1 MNLLQNRFV
10 RKRLPQYKTVLRLGI
25 IEHLYAQP
33 LFHWLVERARGVSP
47 PFELLRS
54 RQTGT
59 GTLALELRQKRLDG
73 AFLSPI
79 DYAKDYGMYRVVRGV
94 GAVSRG
100 DSNTIALLFNE
111 NLRGIETLA
120 VDVASTSEI
129 VLAHLILKEKYG
141 VAPRIVPVSG
151 LGEASLRKA
160 DAALLVGDVALAM
173 RRKSNKIDLV
183 DEWMDL
189 TGLPYVH
196 GFWVTREG
204 GLTAPQTNY
213 LIESAEAGKKNIESI
228 VPPPELEYI
237 GQFEY
242 DLNDE
247 ALDSLGELFRMA
259 YYHGILK
266 DIPNMAFHRV
276 GDEPLPP
283 SVILN

>member
-1 MNLLQNRFV
+1 M
-10 RKRLPQYKTVLRLGI
+10 LRLGI
-25 IEHLYAQP
+25 IDHLYTRP
-33 LFHWLVERARGVSP
+33 LFHRLVERARGVSP
-47 PFELLRS
+47 PFDLLRS

-59 GTLALELRQKRLDG
+59 GALALELRQKRLDG

-79 DYAKDYGMYRVVRGV
+79 DYAKDYAMYRVVQGV

-100 DSNTIALLFNE
+100 DSKTIELLFNE
-111 NLRGIETLA
+111 NLRRIETLA

-129 VLAHLILKEKYG
+129 VLAHLIMKEKYG
-141 VAPRIVPVSG
+141 IAPRIVPVSG
-151 LGEASLRKA
+151 PGEGSLRKA
-160 DAALLVGDVALAM
+160 DATLLVGDAALAM
-173 RRKSNKIDLV
+173 ERKSNRIDLV

-204 GLTAPQTNY
+204 GLTAAQTTY
-213 LIESAEAGKKNIESI
+213 LIESAEAGKKNIENI
-228 VPPPELEYI
+228 IPPADLEYF

-242 DLNDE
+242 DLSDE
-247 ALDSLGELFRMA
+247 ALDSVGELFRMA

-266 DIPNMAFHRV
+266 DIPNVTFHKV

-283 SVILN
+283 SVMLN

>member
-1 MNLLQNRFV
+1 M
-10 RKRLPQYKTVLRLGI
+10 LRLGI

-33 LFHWLVERARGVSP
+33 LFHRLVEQAKGVSP

-59 GTLALELRQKRLDG
+59 GTLAVELRQKRLDG

-79 DYAKDYGMYRVVRGV
+79 DYAKDYAMYRVVQGV

-100 DSNTIALLFNE
+100 ESGTIGLLFKE

-120 VDVASTSEI
+120 VDVVSTSEI

-141 VAPRIVPVSG
+141 VAPQIVPVSG
-151 LGEASLRKA
+151 LAEDSLKKA
-160 DAALLVGDVALAM
+160 DAMLLVGDAALAM
-173 RRKSNKIDLV
+173 SRKSNKIDLV
-183 DEWMDL
+183 DEWTDL

-196 GFWVTREG
+196 GFWVTRKA
-204 GLTAPQTNY
+204 GLTAVQTNY
-213 LIESAEAGKKNIESI
+213 LIESAEAGKNNIENIIPSS
-228 VPPPELEYI
+228 ELEYI
-237 GQFEY
+237 GQFKY

-247 ALDSLGELFRMA
+247 ALDAMGELFHMA

-266 DIPNMAFHRV
+266 DIPNVRFHGV